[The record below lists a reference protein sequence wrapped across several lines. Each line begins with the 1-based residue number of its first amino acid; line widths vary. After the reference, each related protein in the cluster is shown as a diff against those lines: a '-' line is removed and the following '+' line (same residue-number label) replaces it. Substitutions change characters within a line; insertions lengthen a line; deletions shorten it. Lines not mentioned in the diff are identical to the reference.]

1 VLATVENDLVI
12 NDMLKIAVTTF
23 QFITFFTDFQFE
35 TVAVVK
41 ESFPGSLQNLKGKK
55 FCHPGFS
62 KTQIWSDRI
71 LKVK

>member
-1 VLATVENDLVI
+1 MLVTVENDLVI
-12 NDMLKIAVTTF
+12 NDMLKTVVTTS
-23 QFITFFTDFQFE
+23 QFIKFFTDFQFE

-41 ESFPGSLQNLKGKK
+41 DNFPGSLKALKGKQ

-62 KTQIWSDRI
+62 KSQLWSDRI